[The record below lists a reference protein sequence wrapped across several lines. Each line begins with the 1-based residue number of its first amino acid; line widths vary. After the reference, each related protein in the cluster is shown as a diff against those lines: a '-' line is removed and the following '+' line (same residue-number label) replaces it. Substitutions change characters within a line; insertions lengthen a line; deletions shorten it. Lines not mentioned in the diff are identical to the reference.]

1 MNVEQLRR
9 VLAELP
15 GEMPV
20 VLSDSKLGWMEN
32 AALYVAPAH
41 LDRRT
46 SGTYV
51 YARHHDGGDNCHA
64 LLVSGFGQ
72 PDEGVVDISP
82 RLAWPTV
89 IDVEPERCAAQP
101 IHRRDIAATKYT
113 AGQCNKEPDCVRENA
128 RSQPG
133 LELGG

>member
-1 MNVEQLRR
+1 MNVDQLRR

-20 VLSDSKLGWMEN
+20 VLGDSKLGWMEN

-41 LDRRT
+41 RDRRI

-51 YARHHDGGDNCHA
+51 YARHHAGGDNCHA

-72 PDEGVVDISP
+72 VDEDVVDISP
-82 RLAWPTV
+82 RLALPTV
-89 IDVEPERCAAQP
+89 IDVEPEPQPSCRRATTLAGLASPSGRDTDDSQMKHSDRQKRCGTIQ
-101 IHRRDIAATKYT
+101 
-113 AGQCNKEPDCVRENA
+113 
-128 RSQPG
+128 
-133 LELGG
+133 

>member
-9 VLAELP
+9 ALAELP

-20 VLSDSKLGWMEN
+20 VLGDSKLGWMEN

-41 LDRRT
+41 LDRRI

-51 YARHHDGGDNCHA
+51 YARHHDGADNCHA

-72 PDEGVVDISP
+72 LDDDVVDISP
-82 RLAWPTV
+82 QLVWPTV
-89 IDVEPERCAAQP
+89 IDAEAEPVLSRRYTRATTLSVLPSTPARCTG
-101 IHRRDIAATKYT
+101 D
-113 AGQCNKEPDCVRENA
+113 
-128 RSQPG
+128 S
-133 LELGG
+133 

>member
-9 VLAELP
+9 ALAELP

-41 LDRRT
+41 LDRRI

-72 PDEGVVDISP
+72 LDEDVVDISP
-82 RLAWPTV
+82 RLAWPKV
-89 IDVEPERCAAQP
+89 IDVEPEPEKSRRCTRATALGISP
-101 IHRRDIAATKYT
+101 SMSARDT
-113 AGQCNKEPDCVRENA
+113 GD
-128 RSQPG
+128 S
-133 LELGG
+133 

>member
-41 LDRRT
+41 FDRRI

-72 PDEGVVDISP
+72 PDDDVVDISP
-82 RLAWPTV
+82 QLSLPTV
-89 IDVEPERCAAQP
+89 IDVDPEPEISRRCT
-101 IHRRDIAATKYT
+101 RTT
-113 AGQCNKEPDCVRENA
+113 T
-128 RSQPG
+128 
-133 LELGG
+133 LGGSTGTSARCTGDS